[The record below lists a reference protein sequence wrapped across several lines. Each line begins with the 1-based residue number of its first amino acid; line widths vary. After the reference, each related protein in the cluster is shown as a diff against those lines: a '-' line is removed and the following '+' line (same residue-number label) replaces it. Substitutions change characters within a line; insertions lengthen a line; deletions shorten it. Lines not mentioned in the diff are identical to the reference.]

1 MYIVEVT
8 PFSKSIRNDSY
19 SYFSSK
25 PIDVG
30 SIVTVPLRN
39 RNVKGLVVDCK
50 SGKNLKSELRSSDF
64 AIKKIKGVSKDIFLR
79 KEFIKAVEETAD
91 YFATSVGA
99 VIESLVPKIVFDE
112 IDKFKKINDVST
124 EKVKKTDTKSQ
135 KYVLQTEDADRYSEY
150 KSIIREKFA
159 KKESVIFIVPTIEDC
174 NVAKE
179 KLSRGIE
186 KDTYVLSSKN
196 TKKQLLETWAKINE
210 SKKPVLL
217 IATTKFISLPIS
229 NIGMIIIE
237 RENSSAYRTQ
247 KMPYIDLRFFAEKFA
262 EKINVPFL
270 YGDQMLRT
278 ETLKRYDDHVFF
290 EFSPIKF
297 RSISDADQKIIDMK
311 DEEEVEQY
319 ENPISKSLYK
329 LIEQNHEQNDHLFIL
344 NNRKGLSPLVV
355 CGDCGT
361 VVKCEECE
369 SPIVLYGKDAQ
380 EKDNYFNC
388 NFCGAKRSSGEKCVN
403 CESWKLQT
411 IGFGTDRIK
420 REISKQFPKIKVL
433 VLDKDHATTTTQ
445 AKKIIRDFYES
456 PSAVLIGTEMALLYL
471 HEPIENVAVSS
482 IDSMFSSP
490 DFRVKERIL
499 NILLK
504 ARSKAN
510 QNFLIQTRNSE
521 NDIFNNLK
529 AGNLTNFYRNEFIE
543 RKKYN
548 FPPFSLII
556 KISTS
561 AKIYKTAEK
570 EIQKVK
576 ESFGLENMIIFESQL
591 IRNRGMKTA
600 VGILILEKE
609 EWPNKD
615 LVEKFKMLPAKFKLE
630 IDAESLF

>member
-1 MYIVEVT
+1 MYIIEVT
-8 PFSKSIRNDSY
+8 PFSKSIRNNSY
-19 SYFSSK
+19 SYFSAK
-25 PIDVG
+25 PIEVG

-39 RNVKGLVVDCK
+39 RNVKGLVVGVK
-50 SGKNLKSELRSSDF
+50 NGKEVKSELRSQNF

-79 KEFIKAVEETAD
+79 KEFIDAVSETAD

-99 VIESLVPKIVFDE
+99 VIDSIIPKAVFDE
-112 IDKFKKINDVST
+112 IDKFKKVNDVSDQ
-124 EKVKKTDTKSQ
+124 KVELTKTKSQ
-135 KYVLQTEDADRYSEY
+135 KYVLQTEDDDRYSEY

-159 KKESVIFIVPTIEDC
+159 KDKSVIFIVPTIEDC
-174 NVAKE
+174 NIAEK

-186 KDTYVLSSKN
+186 QNTFVLNSKA
-196 TKKQLLETWAKINE
+196 TKKRLLETWAEINE
-210 SKKPVLL
+210 SEKPVLF
-217 IATTKFISLPIS
+217 ITTPKFISLPIS
-229 NIGMIIIE
+229 NIGMIIVE

-247 KMPYIDLRFFAEKFA
+247 RMPYMDLRFFAEKYA

-270 YGDQMLRT
+270 YGDLMLRT

-297 RSISDADQKIIDMK
+297 RSISDAEQKIIDMK
-311 DEEEVEQY
+311 DEEEAPDY
-319 ENPISKSLYK
+319 DNPISKSLTE
-329 LIEQNHEQNDHLFIL
+329 LIKENLSLNDHLFIL

-355 CGDCGT
+355 CADCGT
-361 VVKCEECE
+361 TVKCEDCS
-369 SPIVLYGKDAQ
+369 SPVVLYGKDAQ

-388 NFCGAKRSSGEKCVN
+388 HFCGSKRHSGEKCKN
-403 CESWKLQT
+403 CDSWKLQT
-411 IGFGTDRIK
+411 VGFGTDRIK
-420 REISKQFPKIKVL
+420 REIEKQFPKAKVF
-433 VLDKDHATTTTQ
+433 VLDKDNAKTPVQ
-445 AKKIIRDFYES
+445 ASKMVKEFYES
-456 PSAVLIGTEMALLYL
+456 PSAIMVGTELALLYL
-471 HEPIENVAVSS
+471 HEPVENVAVST

-504 ARSKAN
+504 ARSKAK

-521 NDIFNNLK
+521 HDIFMNLK
-529 AGNLTNFYRNEFIE
+529 AGNLTNFYRTEFLE

-561 AKIYKTAEK
+561 AKKFETAES
-570 EIQKVK
+570 EILKIK
-576 ESFGLENMIIFESQL
+576 ESFGLEDMIIFESL
-591 IRNRGMKTA
+591 ILRNRGMKTA

-609 EWPNKD
+609 KWPQKD
-615 LVEKFKMLPAKFKLE
+615 LAEKLKMLPPKFKLE